1 MRPARLNTALRR
13 GVDEVFFALRPS
25 QAPVCR
31 ARTTSP
37 AVCLTFDDGP
47 SSVNTPEVL
56 DLLAHHNARA
66 TFFVVGER
74 IAGREALLR
83 RMIAEGHEIGNHT
96 YSHTLTFGLTP
107 NALKHDLLRAAD
119 AIEAACS
126 RRPVLARPPFG
137 KDRRR
142 FSSVAAEC
150 GARTVLWSIDSGD
163 AAEVEPHPDA
173 VYSAVADRAGPGA
186 IILLHDGGESRRL
199 PTLGG
204 CERILASLTSRGLQF
219 ATVSELLPDA
229 AGLVAG

>member
-1 MRPARLNTALRR
+1 MRPARLNAAFRR
-13 GVDEVFFALRPS
+13 GVDEAFFALRPS
-25 QAPVCR
+25 QAPVRR
-31 ARTTSP
+31 APTTSP

-56 DLLAHHNARA
+56 DLLAQHDARG

-96 YSHTLTFGLTP
+96 YSHTLTFDLSP
-107 NALKHDLLRAAD
+107 IALKHDLLRAAD

-142 FSSVAAEC
+142 FSAVAAEC
-150 GARTVLWSIDSGD
+150 GARTILWSIDSGD

-173 VYSAVADRAGPGA
+173 VYSAVAERAEPGA
-186 IILLHDGGESRRL
+186 IILLHDGGESRRI

-204 CERILASLTSRGLQF
+204 CERILESLKSRGVQF
-219 ATVSELLPDA
+219 ATVSELLAEAP
-229 AGLVAG
+229 GLVAG